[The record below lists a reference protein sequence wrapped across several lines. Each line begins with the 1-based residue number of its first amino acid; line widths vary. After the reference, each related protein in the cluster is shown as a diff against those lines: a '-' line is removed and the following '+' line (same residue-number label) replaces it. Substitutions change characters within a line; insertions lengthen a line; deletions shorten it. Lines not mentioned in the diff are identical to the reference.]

1 MSHAIVIGGGVIGAC
16 SAYYL
21 ARAGWRV
28 TILDR
33 GAFGRGASHANCGY
47 VCPSHVLPLAAP
59 GAVWSTLKTLFHRNS
74 PLKVR
79 PRTVLANLGWFLG
92 FAKKCNQRDM
102 LAIGHSIQALLT
114 SSRTLFEQ
122 LIQNEKLECEWE
134 AKGLLFVFRSQ
145 GAFEHYSHTDDLLR
159 DQFDMGAKRLDADAL
174 MNLEPSLKPGNA
186 GGYHYEGDAHLRP
199 DRLMSELRRVLVS
212 LGVEIRENCEVTG
225 FVKENG
231 KAKAVS
237 TKRPTRKQGTD
248 APLAC
253 ASGSGL
259 DANAFVVATGAW
271 TPLLNRELGCR
282 VPIQPGKGYSLTM
295 PRPAICPSHP
305 LIFEEHRVA
314 VTPFQSGYRL
324 GSTMEFAGY
333 DETMNRSRLAI
344 LTDAAKL
351 YLRDPLA
358 EPVQEEWWGWRPM
371 TFDGLPIIDRSPA
384 MSNVLIAAG
393 HNMLGLS
400 MAPATGKLVS
410 EMLGEVK
417 PHIDP
422 GPYGMRRFGR

>member
-1 MSHAIVIGGGVIGAC
+1 MSQRVVVVGGGVIGAC
-16 SAYYL
+16 CAYSL
-21 ARAGWRV
+21 AKAGRRV

-33 GAFGRGASHANCGY
+33 GEFGRGCSHANCGY

-59 GAVWSTLKTLFHRNS
+59 GAVWSTLKALFQRNS
-74 PLKVR
+74 PLRVR
-79 PRTVLANLGWFLG
+79 PRTVLADPGWFLG
-92 FAKKCNQRDM
+92 FARKCNRRDM
-102 LAIGHSIQALLT
+102 LAAGQSIHALLH
-114 SSRTLFEQ
+114 SSRSLFAE
-122 LIQNEKLECEWE
+122 LIERERLDCEWE
-134 AKGLLFVFRSQ
+134 TKGLLFVFRSSR
-145 GAFEHYSHTDDLLR
+145 AFDHYSHTNELMDRELGMAAR
-159 DQFDMGAKRLDADAL
+159 RLEAGEL
-174 MNLEPSLKPGNA
+174 MQLEPALAPGNA
-186 GGYHYEGDAHLRP
+186 GGYLYDGDAHLRP
-199 DRLMSELRRVLVS
+199 DRLMSELKRVLVS

-231 KAKAVS
+231 TAKAVRTTS
-237 TKRPTRKQGTD
+237 PSRKQGSA

-253 ASGSGL
+253 ASGSELSGEH
-259 DANAFVVATGAW
+259 FVIATGAW

-282 VPIQPGKGYSLTM
+282 VPIQPGKGYSITM
-295 PRPAICPSHP
+295 PRPAICPTYP
-305 LIFEEHRVA
+305 LILEEHRVA

-333 DETMNRSRLAI
+333 DDSLNRSRLAI
-344 LTDAAKL
+344 LTDAAKH

-371 TFDGLPIIDRSPA
+371 TFDGLPIVDRSPA
-384 MSNVLIAAG
+384 LSNVLIAAG

-410 EMLGEVK
+410 EMLCDDK

-422 GPYGMRRFGR
+422 RPYSLRRFG

>member
-1 MSHAIVIGGGVIGAC
+1 MSQRVVVIGGGVIGAS

-21 ARAGWRV
+21 ARAGHRV
-28 TILDR
+28 TLVDR
-33 GAFGRGASHANCGY
+33 GEFGQGCSHANCGY

-59 GAVWSTLKTLFHRNS
+59 GAIWSTFKTMLQRNS
-74 PLKVR
+74 PFKVR
-79 PRTVLANLGWFLG
+79 SRTLLAHLGWFLG
-92 FAKKCNQRDM
+92 FARKCNRRDM
-102 LAIGHSIQALLT
+102 LAAGHGIQALLN
-114 SSRTLFEQ
+114 SSRSLFAE
-122 LIQNEKLECEWE
+122 LISSENLDCEWE

-145 GAFEHYSHTDDLLR
+145 KAFEHYARTDELLR
-159 DQFDMGAKRLDADAL
+159 VEFGMGARRLDGAAL
-174 MNLEPSLKPGNA
+174 EAFEPALAPGNA

-199 DRLMSELRRVLVS
+199 DRLMSELRRVLLG
-212 LGVEIRENCEVTG
+212 LGVDIRERCEALG
-225 FVKENG
+225 FVRKSDR
-231 KAKAVS
+231 AAAV
-237 TKRPTRKQGTD
+237 RLIDGE
-248 APLAC
+248 LA
-253 ASGSGL
+253 A
-259 DANAFVVATGAW
+259 DQFVLATGAW

-295 PRPAICPSHP
+295 PRPALCPMHP

-314 VTPFQSGYRL
+314 VTPFASGYRL

-333 DETMNRSRLAI
+333 DASMNRSRLSI

-384 MSNVLIAAG
+384 LPNVWIAAG

-400 MAPATGKLVS
+400 MAPATGKLVA
-410 EMLGEVK
+410 EMLGGK
-417 PHIDP
+417 PHLDP
-422 GPYGMRRFGR
+422 TPYSLRRFGCS